1 MGASGTASE
10 RPESLVKVESRET
23 ADSSADPLFETLTL
37 MICELFASEF
47 WCETMGPLA
56 EKIAAEMMKR
66 FQIIPKDRS

>member
-1 MGASGTASE
+1 
-10 RPESLVKVESRET
+10 
-23 ADSSADPLFETLTL
+23 